1 MPELRQVCDRIE
13 AEISGLREKIG
24 ARSWGDFSRKGFVY
38 NLENML
44 PGLEGLYTQFQ
55 VARNIIDKSAEA
67 GRPETAEH
75 LMEMGKLIS
84 VLKKNLELEHGRL
97 EKSRERGIQAIAE
110 TITVPELYSDLEQKT
125 SGILLKSSYLVE
137 RIRVFERKKEP
148 MMQAKGA
155 QRNVLDLLEKRENE
169 LAELRKKYEDTRKNT
184 FLGLVE
190 KESSNDVEAEL
201 NEISRK
207 LEAKTSLMKKALEAK
222 KGVFEQMQRQMA
234 ELEARISEVEELEG
248 QSLGKTFELITM
260 LKKERDYA
268 KRILAE
274 IEHETIQLR
283 NTYSK
288 ELLNLQEEKMGMK
301 NALEEK
307 YSRDS
312 FELRKELKQKNELL
326 DHFRDAVQLKEKKI
340 LELEEKNE
348 KLHLLARTLE
358 KHGKIRERFAGKKSE
373 RRGKKSAKKSK
384 S

>member
-67 GRPETAEH
+67 GR
-75 LMEMGKLIS
+75 
-84 VLKKNLELEHGRL
+84 
-97 EKSRERGIQAIAE
+97 AE

-207 LEAKTSLMKKALEAK
+207 
-222 KGVFEQMQRQMA
+222 
-234 ELEARISEVEELEG
+234 
-248 QSLGKTFELITM
+248 
-260 LKKERDYA
+260 
-268 KRILAE
+268 
-274 IEHETIQLR
+274 
-283 NTYSK
+283 
-288 ELLNLQEEKMGMK
+288 
-301 NALEEK
+301 
-307 YSRDS
+307 
-312 FELRKELKQKNELL
+312 
-326 DHFRDAVQLKEKKI
+326 
-340 LELEEKNE
+340 
-348 KLHLLARTLE
+348 
-358 KHGKIRERFAGKKSE
+358 
-373 RRGKKSAKKSK
+373 
-384 S
+384 